1 MVDCQYEPPF
11 ARHNHQRRRSFGE
24 FASGARLVP
33 LMNPERAVTL
43 AELEL

>member
-1 MVDCQYEPPF
+1 MN
-11 ARHNHQRRRSFGE
+11 RHSRDITTNAAGRSVVE